1 MKVADSCVWIEVLA
15 SGPLTSIFLPVIAQP
30 ADLVVPTMVLL
41 EVHKW
46 VAREI
51 GSDKADLV
59 AGQMHRGRVEPLTS
73 TVALEASDLSR
84 AHQLAT
90 ADATIYAHAQ
100 IAGVTLV
107 TCDRHFEGL
116 PGVEYYPKVKA

>member
-1 MKVADSCVWIEVLA
+1 MLADGPLA
-15 SGPLTSIFLPVIAQP
+15 STFLPILADP
-30 ADLVVPTMVLL
+30 AALVVPTMVLL

-46 VAREI
+46 TAREV
-51 GSDKADLV
+51 GLDKADLV
-59 AGQMHRGRVEPLTS
+59 AGQMHRGRIEPLTS
-73 TVALEASDLSR
+73 KVALEASELSR

-100 IAGVTLV
+100 IAALNLV

-116 PGVEYYPKVKA
+116 PGVEYYPKVRA